1 MMNRASIGFLKRVPI
16 LAGLDDDD
24 LQRLVPLLQPR
35 HYRKGEIVFL
45 KDDPGDALYLIQRG
59 AVKIYLTAEDGTEK
73 TLAILQAGEFFG
85 EMALLDDEPRSAIAE
100 ALEPCHLLALTKG
113 EFTSLLMS
121 HPPMALKIIRTLC
134 ARLRRMNAQVE
145 ALRSQDAA
153 SRIMNTL
160 MDLAQRYGRDTP
172 RGRRIELK
180 LTHQELANLAGTSRE
195 TVTRLLCSLQEEGVV
210 TMEGRHWVLTNF
222 HGVAWHA

>member
-1 MMNRASIGFLKRVPI
+1 MMNRAPVDFLKRVPI

-24 LQRLVPLLQPR
+24 LHRLSQLLQPR
-35 HYRKGEIVFL
+35 QYRKGEIVFL

-85 EMALLDDEPRSAIAE
+85 EMALLDDEPRSAMAE
-100 ALEPCHLLALTKG
+100 ALEPCQLLALTKG
-113 EFTSLLMS
+113 EFTALLMA
-121 HPPMALKIIRTLC
+121 HPTMALKIIRTLC

-153 SRIMNTL
+153 SRIMNAL
-160 MDLAQRYGRDTP
+160 MDLARRHGRDTP

-210 TMEGRHWVLTNF
+210 ATEGRHWVLTNF
-222 HGVAWHA
+222 QDIPSHP